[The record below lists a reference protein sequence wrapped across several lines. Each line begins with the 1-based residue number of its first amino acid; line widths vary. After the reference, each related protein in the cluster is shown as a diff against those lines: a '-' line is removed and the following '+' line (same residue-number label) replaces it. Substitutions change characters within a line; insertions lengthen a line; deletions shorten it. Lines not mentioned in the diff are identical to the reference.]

1 MIGKLVHIVRMRGI
15 AGATRAII
23 TRLRRSLAARARS
36 FPAYR
41 DLFVGKTGIEIGGP
55 SRVFASGGI
64 FPLYPIVGHLDN
76 CNFGDATVWEGDIRQ
91 GQTFQFDRKKPAGR
105 QYILEATAMRC
116 LASGAYDFV
125 LSSHVLEHVAN
136 PIQALSEWKRLLME
150 GGVLVLLL
158 PDKKHTFDH
167 RRPVTKMEHLI
178 ADFEA
183 GVQDDDL
190 THLPE
195 ILMLHDLKRDP
206 EAGDNEAFRLRSMR
220 NAENRC
226 LHHHVFDA
234 GLAVNLVEYTGLK
247 VHAVEEIYPHHIL
260 VLAKKPAA
268 MSKS

>member
-1 MIGKLVHIVRMRGI
+1 MIGRLLHIVRARGV

-23 TRLRRSLAARARS
+23 TRLRRSLAGRAIS

-41 DLFVGKTGIEIGGP
+41 DMFVGKTGIEIGGP
-55 SRVFASGGI
+55 SRVFASGGT

-76 CNFGDATVWEGDIRQ
+76 CNYGDTTVWEGEISQ
-91 GQTFQFDRKKPAGR
+91 GLTFKFDLNKPAGR
-105 QYILEATAMRC
+105 QYILEATAMGG
-116 LASGAYDFV
+116 LDSGAYDFV

-136 PIQALSEWKRLLME
+136 PIQALFEWRRLLAE

-158 PDKKHTFDH
+158 PNRKYTFDH
-167 RRPVTKMEHLI
+167 RRPITKMEHLI

-195 ILMLHDLKRDP
+195 ILALHDLKRDP
-206 EAGDNEAFRLRSMR
+206 EAGDDEAFRLRSMH

-260 VLAKKPAA
+260 VLARKHAA
-268 MSKS
+268 MPGS